1 VCIHHGSRHAESEA
15 SMNNE
20 MKDDEIENLFAW
32 SLVDLVFAVI
42 LALCGIAGIAFVAG
56 YLS

>member
-1 VCIHHGSRHAESEA
+1 
-15 SMNNE
+15 MNNE